1 MAQLTDDQLEIAID
15 LCHLELSRAS
25 SRIRRIAAWRVMR
38 TLIQHRSSVAI
49 ERMEA
54 VRGLATA
61 VRRA

>member
-1 MAQLTDDQLEIAID
+1 
-15 LCHLELSRAS
+15 
-25 SRIRRIAAWRVMR
+25 VMR